1 MKYFKDTNGEIF
13 AYELDGSQNH
23 LIGNKIAITEEEALI
38 LAAEYQKKVTDS
50 FNDTYD
56 KKRRAAYPSVVD
68 QLDTLYHGGY
78 DAWKATI
85 KQVKDDI
92 PKP

>member
-1 MKYFKDTNGEIF
+1 MLGDIC
-13 AYELDGSQNH
+13 
-23 LIGNKIAITEEEALI
+23 
-38 LAAEYQKKVTDS
+38 
-50 FNDTYD
+50 YD
-56 KKRRAAYPSVVD
+56 KDDNIVEVNESVVQAHIAANDYIEQRRATYPSVVD

-92 PKP
+92 PKT

>member
-1 MKYFKDTNGEIF
+1 MNILNRTEVILRSHPHVARK
-13 AYELDGSQNH
+13 
-23 LIGNKIAITEEEALI
+23 IGDIC
-38 LAAEYQKKVTDS
+38 
-50 FNDTYD
+50 YD
-56 KKRRAAYPSVVD
+56 KDDNIVEVDESLVQAYIAANEYKVKRMVAYPSVVD

>member
-1 MKYFKDTNGEIF
+1 MADVLLSHPHI
-13 AYELDGSQNH
+13 ARM
-23 LIGNKIAITEEEALI
+23 IGDIC
-38 LAAEYQKKVTDS
+38 
-50 FNDTYD
+50 YD
-56 KKRRAAYPSVVD
+56 KDDNIVEVDESVVQAYIAANEYIEQRRATYPSIVD

>member
-1 MKYFKDTNGEIF
+1 MRNRMADVLLSHPHIVKMIDDIC
-13 AYELDGSQNH
+13 
-23 LIGNKIAITEEEALI
+23 
-38 LAAEYQKKVTDS
+38 
-50 FNDTYD
+50 YD
-56 KKRRAAYPSVVD
+56 KDDNIVEVNESVVQAYIANNDYIEQRRATYPSVVD

>member
-1 MKYFKDTNGEIF
+1 MNNSINRAIAVIESHSNIVREMGDVYYDADDKIVEVNESLVQ
-13 AYELDGSQNH
+13 AYIH
-23 LIGNKIAITEEEALI
+23 A
-38 LAAEYQKKVTDS
+38 
-50 FNDTYD
+50 NDYRVQ
-56 KKRRAAYPSVVD
+56 RRIAYPSIVD

>member
-1 MKYFKDTNGEIF
+1 MRNRMMDV
-13 AYELDGSQNH
+13 LMSH
-23 LIGNKIAITEEEALI
+23 PHIGRMIGD
-38 LAAEYQKKVTDS
+38 VC
-50 FNDTYD
+50 YD
-56 KKRRAAYPSVVD
+56 KDDNIVEVDESVVQAYIAANDYKEQRRTAYPSVVD

>member
-1 MKYFKDTNGEIF
+1 M
-13 AYELDGSQNH
+13 
-23 LIGNKIAITEEEALI
+23 IGDIC
-38 LAAEYQKKVTDS
+38 
-50 FNDTYD
+50 YD
-56 KKRRAAYPSVVD
+56 KDDNIVEVDESLVEAYIAANDYKLQRQVAYPSVVD

>member
-1 MKYFKDTNGEIF
+1 MRNRMADVLMSHSHITRM
-13 AYELDGSQNH
+13 
-23 LIGNKIAITEEEALI
+23 IGDIC
-38 LAAEYQKKVTDS
+38 
-50 FNDTYD
+50 YD
-56 KKRRAAYPSVVD
+56 KDDNIVEVDESVVQAYIAANDYIEQRRIAYPSVVD

>member
-1 MKYFKDTNGEIF
+1 MNTLSRSIVV
-13 AYELDGSQNH
+13 LLTHQNVVRH
-23 LIGNKIAITEEEALI
+23 IGDV
-38 LAAEYQKKVTDS
+38 Y
-50 FNDTYD
+50 YD
-56 KKRRAAYPSVVD
+56 KDDNVVEVDESVVQAYIDANDYKVKRQVAYPSVVD

>member
-1 MKYFKDTNGEIF
+1 MRNRMADVLLSHPHITKM
-13 AYELDGSQNH
+13 
-23 LIGNKIAITEEEALI
+23 IGD
-38 LAAEYQKKVTDS
+38 VC
-50 FNDTYD
+50 YD
-56 KKRRAAYPSVVD
+56 KDDNIVEVNESVVQAYIAVNDYVEQRRAAYPSVVD

>member
-1 MKYFKDTNGEIF
+1 MRNRMMDVL
-13 AYELDGSQNH
+13 ASH
-23 LIGNKIAITEEEALI
+23 PHIGRMIGDIC
-38 LAAEYQKKVTDS
+38 
-50 FNDTYD
+50 YD
-56 KKRRAAYPSVVD
+56 KDNNIVEVDEAVVQAYIAANDYKEQRRTAYPSIAD

-85 KQVKDDI
+85 KQVKDEI

>member
-1 MKYFKDTNGEIF
+1 MAILNNTS
-13 AYELDGSQNH
+13 AYILLSH
-23 LIGNKIAITEEEALI
+23 PHIVRKIGDIC
-38 LAAEYQKKVTDS
+38 
-50 FNDTYD
+50 YD
-56 KKRRAAYPSVVD
+56 KDGNEVQYDEAVVQAYIDAEQYKEKRMVAYPSVAD

-85 KQVKDDI
+85 KKVKDEI

>member
-1 MKYFKDTNGEIF
+1 MADV
-13 AYELDGSQNH
+13 LLSH
-23 LIGNKIAITEEEALI
+23 PHITRMI
-38 LAAEYQKKVTDS
+38 D
-50 FNDTYD
+50 DICYD
-56 KKRRAAYPSVVD
+56 KDNNVVEVNESVVQAYIAVNDYVEQRRAAYPSVVD

>member
-1 MKYFKDTNGEIF
+1 MMDVLMSHSYIIRM
-13 AYELDGSQNH
+13 
-23 LIGNKIAITEEEALI
+23 IGD
-38 LAAEYQKKVTDS
+38 VC
-50 FNDTYD
+50 YD
-56 KKRRAAYPSVVD
+56 KDDNIVEVDEAVVQAYIAANDYIEQRRATYPSVVD

>member
-1 MKYFKDTNGEIF
+1 MRNRMMDV
-13 AYELDGSQNH
+13 LLSH
-23 LIGNKIAITEEEALI
+23 PHIARMIDNI
-38 LAAEYQKKVTDS
+38 C
-50 FNDTYD
+50 YD
-56 KKRRAAYPSVVD
+56 KDDNIVEVDESVVQAYIAANDYIAQRRTAYPSVVD

-78 DAWKATI
+78 DAWKNTI

>member
-1 MKYFKDTNGEIF
+1 MADVLF
-13 AYELDGSQNH
+13 SH
-23 LIGNKIAITEEEALI
+23 PHITRMLGD
-38 LAAEYQKKVTDS
+38 VC
-50 FNDTYD
+50 YD
-56 KKRRAAYPSVVD
+56 KDDNIVEVDEAVVQAYIAANDYIEQRRATYPSVVD

>member
-1 MKYFKDTNGEIF
+1 MRNRMADVLLSHPHITKM
-13 AYELDGSQNH
+13 
-23 LIGNKIAITEEEALI
+23 IGD
-38 LAAEYQKKVTDS
+38 VC
-50 FNDTYD
+50 YD
-56 KKRRAAYPSVVD
+56 KDDNIVEVNESVVQAYIAANDYIEQRRATYPSVVD

-92 PKP
+92 PKT

>member
-1 MKYFKDTNGEIF
+1 MADVLLSHPHITRM
-13 AYELDGSQNH
+13 
-23 LIGNKIAITEEEALI
+23 IGD
-38 LAAEYQKKVTDS
+38 VC
-50 FNDTYD
+50 YD
-56 KKRRAAYPSVVD
+56 KDNNIVEVDESVVQAYIAVNDYVEQRRAAYPSVVD

-85 KQVKDDI
+85 QQVKDDI

>member
-1 MKYFKDTNGEIF
+1 MRNRMVDV
-13 AYELDGSQNH
+13 LSSH
-23 LIGNKIAITEEEALI
+23 PHIARMLGDIC
-38 LAAEYQKKVTDS
+38 
-50 FNDTYD
+50 YD
-56 KKRRAAYPSVVD
+56 KDDNIVEVNESVVQAYIAANDYVEQRRAAYPSFAE
-68 QLDTLYHGGY
+68 QFDTLYHGGY

>member
-1 MKYFKDTNGEIF
+1 MLGDIC
-13 AYELDGSQNH
+13 
-23 LIGNKIAITEEEALI
+23 
-38 LAAEYQKKVTDS
+38 
-50 FNDTYD
+50 YD
-56 KKRRAAYPSVVD
+56 KDDNIVEVNESLVEAYISANDYVEQRRTAYPSIVD

-85 KQVKDDI
+85 KQVKDEI